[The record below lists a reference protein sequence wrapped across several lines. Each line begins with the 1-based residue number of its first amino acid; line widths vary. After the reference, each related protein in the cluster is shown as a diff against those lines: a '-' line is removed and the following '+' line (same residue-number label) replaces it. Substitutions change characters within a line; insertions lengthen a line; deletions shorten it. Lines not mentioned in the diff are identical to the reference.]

1 MAICL
6 SCGNNEPRF
15 LFEVKGRLHGVE
27 VSSTFTYVQCKQC
40 GLVFMQPQISSEKL
54 KEFYAT
60 DYAPH
65 QVVKPP
71 ENKETAPKKSW
82 YRRISTYLYDQRSIT
97 YVPSFIREALNTTS
111 RVLDVGCGNGKFL
124 NDLKKETGCQTFGVD
139 ISDLA
144 VKVAKESYDLEIIKG
159 TTEDLTFS
167 EGSFDLITAWW
178 SLAHVYNPVGELQNF
193 SKLLKGNGYCILGMP
208 NFSSFNA
215 KFFKTRWF
223 HLDPPR
229 HLYIFSP
236 HTITNLLK
244 DNGFSI
250 KKILH
255 SRQPSG
261 LICSVRH
268 ILHGNFVTSNKF
280 HPFLSKL
287 LFIVGTLMAWL
298 KYSDLIVVI
307 AQKDSR
313 SSPQI
318 PH

>member
-1 MAICL
+1 MAKCI
-6 SCGNNEPRF
+6 SCESNEQRF

-40 GLVFMQPQISSEKL
+40 GLVFMQPQIPSEQL

-65 QVVKPP
+65 QVVKLS
-71 ENKETAPKKSW
+71 ENKETDPKKSW
-82 YRRISTYLYDQRSIT
+82 YRRMSTYLYDQRSIA
-97 YVPSFIREALNTTS
+97 YVPSFIREALNIKS
-111 RVLDVGCGNGKFL
+111 RVLDVGCGNGRFL

-144 VKVAKESYDLEIIKG
+144 VNAAKESYDLEIIKG
-159 TTEDLTFS
+159 TTEDLTFPND
-167 EGSFDLITAWW
+167 SFDLITAWW
-178 SLAHVYNPVGELQNF
+178 SLAHVYDPVEELQRF
-193 SKLLKGNGYCILGMP
+193 LKFLKGDGYCILGIP
-208 NFSSFNA
+208 NFNSFNA
-215 KFFKTRWF
+215 KFFKGRWF

-236 HTITNLLK
+236 HSITNILK
-244 DNGFSI
+244 NNGFSV
-250 KKILH
+250 KKILY

-268 ILHGNFVTSNKF
+268 VLHGNFVTSNKF

-287 LFIVGTLMAWL
+287 LFFVGIFMAWL
-298 KYSDLIVVI
+298 KHSDLIVVI
-307 AQKDSR
+307 AQKN
-313 SSPQI
+313 
-318 PH
+318 